1 MTIQAGEKLPSVTFM
16 YMSDAG
22 PAPISTEE
30 LFGGKTVALFAVP
43 GAFTPTCSNQ
53 HMPGYVQHAAS
64 IREKGVDTIVC
75 LSVNDAFVMDAWGKD
90 QGTGGNI
97 MMVGDGNGEFTK
109 AIGLEMDGSGFGLGT
124 RSLRYS
130 MIVRDGVV
138 DTLNIESNP
147 GEAVD
152 SGAENLI
159 SQL

>member
-1 MTIQAGEKLPSVTFM
+1 MLYAIIVVGYREEKSNGTTRS
-16 YMSDAG
+16 Y
-22 PAPISTEE
+22 APG
-30 LFGGKTVALFAVP
+30 FGGKTVALFAVP

-53 HMPGYVQHAAS
+53 HMPGYVQHAAT